1 MGARQ
6 LVLKCSVSGGV
17 FALQQTQCRQ
27 HAGCGADGG
36 YLFACLCKGGA
47 SVGHRLVGGKVRRTG
62 NAAGQHHQ
70 IYVGIIDF
78 LRQCI
83 GGDVH
88 LMAAQN
94 LPAAGSA
101 CHQHLHLGAAEQ
113 VHHQQCLALLG
124 AFRKKHNSF
133 CHKNNLPYQISKR
146 KAACRSFGQCPFGGT
161 RPLCQSADFFSASSS
176 ARSTL
181 SSALSTRLTRLMM
194 ALDAPVLSMISV

>member
-1 MGARQ
+1 M
-6 LVLKCSVSGGV
+6 SGGI
-17 FALQQTQCRQ
+17 FALQQTQCCQ
-27 HAGCGADGG
+27 HAGRGADGG
-36 YLFACLCKGGA
+36 YLFACLCKGDAGI
-47 SVGHRLVGGKVRRTG
+47 GHRLVGGKVRRAG

-70 IYVGIIDF
+70 IYVGIIDL
-78 LRQCI
+78 LRQRI

-101 CHQHLHLGAAEQ
+101 GNQHLHLGAAEQ
-113 VHHQQCLALLG
+113 IHHQQCLALLG
-124 AFRKKHNSF
+124 ALRKKYNSF
-133 CHKNNLPYQISKR
+133 CHKKNLLFKYQKEKPR
-146 KAACRSFGQCPFGGT
+146 AAALGGT
-161 RPLCQSADFFSASSS
+161 RLLCQSADFFSASSS